1 MATYRLPPDLQA
13 DLVWYWCE
21 SEAGLGVRS
30 SMGAQQQ
37 QLLASSCP
45 DPPPSTRDP
54 GAALQRW
61 RVASPEERH
70 AMRVARWNAADDLLR
85 SDWRTMKVA
94 ASPPSA
100 RQEQLLGDL
109 APDDLTQTTFE
120 PDWARLVGKAA
131 EARRRSVEVHSSL
144 CRLRRGAHGVTHQLV
159 LFRVYGDPLRDS
171 TEDEVKNLR
180 GYAETVSEL
189 REMLLAASRAYA
201 DAHRAERDMRREDRR
216 RRFDHE
222 RGAA

>member
-1 MATYRLPPDLQA
+1 MSEIRSRARHRGSEGLGHHESAEKAQGREVDGQEAAPHLVCNRVGAIRGIVVRNECKTKARASNGRVSFPPDLQA
-13 DLVWYWCE
+13 DSARYWCE

-45 DPPPSTRDP
+45 DPPPSMRDP

-61 RVASPEERH
+61 RLASPEERQ
-70 AMRVARWNAADDLLR
+70 AMRVARWNAADDPLR

-120 PDWARLVGKAA
+120 PDWARLVG
-131 EARRRSVEVHSSL
+131 RRPK
-144 CRLRRGAHGVTHQLV
+144 
-159 LFRVYGDPLRDS
+159 RVG
-171 TEDEVKNLR
+171 
-180 GYAETVSEL
+180 G
-189 REMLLAASRAYA
+189 ASRYTPRSAGFVEG
-201 DAHRAERDMRREDRR
+201 RT
-216 RRFDHE
+216 
-222 RGAA
+222 G

>member
-70 AMRVARWNAADDLLR
+70 AMRVARWNAADDFLR

-109 APDDLTQTTFE
+109 ARTTSRRPRSSPTGRGSWE
-120 PDWARLVGKAA
+120 RRPKRVG
-131 EARRRSVEVHSSL
+131 
-144 CRLRRGAHGVTHQLV
+144 G
-159 LFRVYGDPLRDS
+159 
-171 TEDEVKNLR
+171 
-180 GYAETVSEL
+180 
-189 REMLLAASRAYA
+189 ASRYTPRSAGFVEG
-201 DAHRAERDMRREDRR
+201 RT
-216 RRFDHE
+216 
-222 RGAA
+222 G